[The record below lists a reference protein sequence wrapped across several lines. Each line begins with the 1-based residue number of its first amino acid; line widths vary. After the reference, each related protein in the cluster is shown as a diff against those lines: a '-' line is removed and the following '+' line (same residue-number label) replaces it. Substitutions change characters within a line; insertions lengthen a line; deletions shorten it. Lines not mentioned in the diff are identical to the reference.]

1 MDKNKLNISAI
12 ETFFNELL
20 DEKVSSNTYFT
31 TLPTAFNTK
40 PNDMV
45 LVDCSNII
53 HDLDAFGRGTVMI
66 WLYAKP
72 MSSGKKNVTL
82 LSKMEKSLNEAI
94 AANTN
99 GHYVVTRLGEFAD
112 YDSDAQMH
120 CNIVQLQLL
129 IA

>member
-31 TLPTAFNTK
+31 TLPTTFEEK

-45 LVDCSNII
+45 LVDCGTAIQ
-53 HDLDAFGRGTVMI
+53 DLNAYGHGTVLV

-72 MSSGKKNVTL
+72 LSSGKKNVSI
-82 LSKMEKSLNEAI
+82 LSRMEKLLNEAI
-94 AANTN
+94 QSNTN
-99 GHYVVTRLGEFAD
+99 KTYKISRLGEFAD

-120 CNIVQLQLL
+120 CNIVQVQLL
-129 IA
+129 II

>member
-31 TLPTAFNTK
+31 TLPTTFEEK

-45 LVDCSNII
+45 LVDCGTAIQ
-53 HDLDAFGRGTVMI
+53 DLNAYGYGTVLV

-72 MSSGKKNVTL
+72 LSSGKKNVSI
-82 LSKMEKSLNEAI
+82 LSRMEKLLNEAI
-94 AANTN
+94 QSNTN
-99 GHYVVTRLGEFAD
+99 KTYKISRLGEFAD

-120 CNIVQLQLL
+120 CNIVQVQLL
-129 IA
+129 II